1 MPYPVLDSPSPLP
14 GLSKLFSGV
23 GDVTNRKEVPFAR
36 HPFEGP
42 DATVS
47 EIDAGAHDQVLD
59 RAGDEHL
66 PRFSELRDASRD
78 VHGDPSKFSLTEL
91 TLARMSARPDR

>member
-47 EIDAGAHDQVLD
+47 EVDTRAHDQVLD
-59 RAGDEHL
+59 RARDEHL
-66 PRFSELRDASRD
+66 PRSSELRNASRD
-78 VHGDPSKFSLTEL
+78 VYGDPGKFSLTEL
-91 TLARMSARPDR
+91 TLARMNAGSDR